1 MGIERARGEIRY
13 RFRHQ
18 SFVQRFDL
26 AKDTNFDDGRLRVSV
41 HPSAKRLCVRV
52 KACDAVEIDACVL
65 YFEQSLRSGDRF
77 FLNGYQSWTDSREF
91 SPDER
96 IGSFPPLLR
105 PALERFFRTNHYGDY
120 DIVPSAGRHLHG
132 FTYMYTR
139 ACGANSIRFYG
150 SLSEAEGFTIFRVL
164 PEDRRIVVQKDCT
177 GLALTSGMEWKA
189 FDLYVDD
196 GDEDTVFE
204 KYFHD
209 VHESAGLSARS
220 TPPWTGWT
228 SWYYHYTNINE
239 TIILSNLDAF
249 REKNIPI
256 DVFQID
262 DGWQTAVGDWLEVK
276 DAFPQGLR
284 PIVDR
289 IHEAGYRA
297 GLWLAPFV
305 AEKKSQLAKQHPEWL
320 LRDAEGN
327 PIPAGHS
334 WLWSGD
340 FYGLDIDQPG
350 LRSYLANVFDTVLN
364 VWGFDLVKLDF
375 LYGACLVP
383 AHGKTRGTRMVEA
396 MDLLRKFVGDKL
408 ILGCGVPLG
417 PAIGRVDICR
427 IGPDVGH
434 EWTNTLTR
442 GLAMRETV
450 STVTALENAI
460 GRRHWSGRA
469 FSNDPDVF
477 FLRSLS
483 FEGQKFDPF
492 IAVQELRW
500 GKRIPLDESEKY
512 TLFLLNNILGRLV
525 FTSDDVREYSDN
537 TQALYLSAF
546 PLREKSDLRVRLVG
560 PPPAFGEIGGCYE
573 MTFRIDSFRYRVY
586 ANLSNETIDMT
597 SPVAGF
603 SRDEKLQS
611 RFFEQ
616 GSVLTLEPHA
626 SICLLEESSAAMAVV
641 ASEGHLF
648 PGSDLICSWNGD
660 DDVSISRD
668 ERARGAGN
676 AVLKVRPGKRGLRVN
691 GRLVPTT
698 SYLGRDQVIV
708 VTWE

>member
-1 MGIERARGEIRY
+1 
-13 RFRHQ
+13 
-18 SFVQRFDL
+18 
-26 AKDTNFDDGRLRVSV
+26 
-41 HPSAKRLCVRV
+41 
-52 KACDAVEIDACVL
+52 
-65 YFEQSLRSGDRF
+65 
-77 FLNGYQSWTDSREF
+77 
-91 SPDER
+91 
-96 IGSFPPLLR
+96 
-105 PALERFFRTNHYGDY
+105 
-120 DIVPSAGRHLHG
+120 
-132 FTYMYTR
+132 
-139 ACGANSIRFYG
+139 
-150 SLSEAEGFTIFRVL
+150 
-164 PEDRRIVVQKDCT
+164 
-177 GLALTSGMEWKA
+177 
-189 FDLYVDD
+189 
-196 GDEDTVFE
+196 
-204 KYFHD
+204 
-209 VHESAGLSARS
+209 
-220 TPPWTGWT
+220 
-228 SWYYHYTNINE
+228 
-239 TIILSNLDAF
+239 
-249 REKNIPI
+249 
-256 DVFQID
+256 
-262 DGWQTAVGDWLEVK
+262 
-276 DAFPQGLR
+276 
-284 PIVDR
+284 
-289 IHEAGYRA
+289 
-297 GLWLAPFV
+297 
-305 AEKKSQLAKQHPEWL
+305 
-320 LRDAEGN
+320 
-327 PIPAGHS
+327 
-334 WLWSGD
+334 
-340 FYGLDIDQPG
+340 
-350 LRSYLANVFDTVLN
+350 
-364 VWGFDLVKLDF
+364 
-375 LYGACLVP
+375 
-383 AHGKTRGTRMVEA
+383 MVEA